1 MAMIDATATTNS
13 VVPVS
18 STTSTSKTDETR
30 STDEL
35 GKDQFFEMLVAQLKY
50 QDPLNP
56 MDGANFSAQLAQFTS
71 LEQLSNISKTL
82 DAQSANYSQL
92 INMQAV
98 GMIGKEVDA
107 SIVDSKT
114 AQQTTVTGTVSSVQ
128 FRDNSIYLTVNDQEI
143 AFNDLVSVK

>member
-1 MAMIDATATTNS
+1 MIDATATTNS